1 LKSTKSSP
9 EFWPSITCFKKKKNE
24 YQPKKNNWV
33 NTNQSDLKL
42 GEYLNVVGTMHA
54 EFMVFAGEQCST
66 WFFFHPTDSKLCI
79 QMNHQYVNKALSEC
93 AAVHLA
99 GREVS
104 THQQD

>member
-1 LKSTKSSP
+1 
-9 EFWPSITCFKKKKNE
+9 
-24 YQPKKNNWV
+24 
-33 NTNQSDLKL
+33 
-42 GEYLNVVGTMHA
+42 VGTMHA

-104 THQQD
+104 THQQDQMQSGTPFSPVYCYMEWWEWI